1 MTLKEIKDQLKRML
15 NHLEHEERVHTIK
28 AKKLFP
34 DHPKA
39 QKLWVQLHSGAG
51 AFEEIVAVLKLDSEY
66 LEYGNSF
73 DGYMDKGM
81 TDSAVAELEG
91 FKEYMD
97 KQLKEN
103 FYLFT

>member
-1 MTLKEIKDQLKRML
+1 MTLKEIKDQLERML

-39 QKLWVQLHSGAG
+39 QKLWAQLHSGAG
-51 AFEEIVAVLKLDSEY
+51 GFEEIVAVLKLDSEY
-66 LEYGNSF
+66 LEYRNSF
-73 DGYMDKGM
+73 DRYTDKGM

-91 FKEYMD
+91 FKQYLAE
-97 KQLKEN
+97 QLKEN